1 MIERALM
8 FTDVVD
14 STRLVERLGDASA
27 ADVWAAH
34 DRRAREL
41 LAQHRGHEIDRTDG
55 FFLMFDTAQ
64 DAVRFALAYHEAL
77 PAIGMSARVGL
88 HVGAVILRENSPQDV
103 ARGAKP
109 VEVEGVA
116 KPLAARV
123 MALAQGGQLLV
134 TGAACEALGNA
145 LPDGAHREWHG
156 HYRLKGIQEPVEI
169 YEIGADRTAAFA
181 PPPDS
186 DKAHRVVR
194 VDDLWSPVRQVRHNL
209 PAERDS
215 FVGRAL
221 ELRDLAARLDAGQ
234 RLITVLGP
242 GGTGKTRFVRR
253 YGRAW
258 LGDWPGGVYFC
269 DLSEARSLDGI
280 FFAVASALDV
290 PLGRED
296 AVVQLGHAIAGRGR
310 CLVIL
315 DNFEQLVEH
324 AAATV
329 GRWLDRAPDAAFVVT
344 SRERLHVP
352 GEEIVAVEPLPLDND
367 AIELFASRA
376 RAQRPGFVVS
386 DSNRDAIVEAV
397 RLLDGL
403 PLAIEL
409 AAARVRV
416 LSPAQLVE
424 RLRDRFALLAGARG
438 AASRQATMRAAIDWS
453 WELLTAW
460 EQDALAQCAVFEGG
474 FTLEAAEAI
483 LDLSRF
489 REAPPVDDVVQALVD
504 KSLLRTWLPHDIAR
518 YDIDEPHF
526 GMYLT
531 IHEYASAKLEES
543 GPSERGNAEQRH
555 GKYYARFGTK
565 EAIDALAGPGGPR
578 RQRALALDLD
588 NLVSACRRAVVRA
601 DVGVAL
607 ATCRAAWNVLELK
620 GPFPLGVELAGQV
633 LGIAGIDAASRDAA
647 NLVRASAFEK
657 CGRMRDG
664 QELLEA
670 AVAAFRER
678 GDAHAEGLAL
688 RQLANVMRQQGKMDE
703 ARQALEASL
712 AIHRAEGDRR
722 AESLVLRV
730 LGIVH
735 REQGRLS
742 EAEPLYRRPSR
753 IIAQPAVAAPKASS
767 SATSAIFW
775 PSEAISREQ
784 GELRGGV
791 GHPSRARRSPAR
803 GPGAR
808 QPRRARDRDRP
819 ARRRAQLR
827 RAGAGHPPRRRQP
840 RRRGHRALQPRVAGE
855 RTWAGRTQHA

>member
-1 MIERALM
+1 M
-8 FTDVVD
+8 
-14 STRLVERLGDASA
+14 
-27 ADVWAAH
+27 
-34 DRRAREL
+34 
-41 LAQHRGHEIDRTDG
+41 
-55 FFLMFDTAQ
+55 
-64 DAVRFALAYHEAL
+64 
-77 PAIGMSARVGL
+77 
-88 HVGAVILRENSPQDV
+88 
-103 ARGAKP
+103 
-109 VEVEGVA
+109 
-116 KPLAARV
+116 
-123 MALAQGGQLLV
+123 
-134 TGAACEALGNA
+134 
-145 LPDGAHREWHG
+145 
-156 HYRLKGIQEPVEI
+156 QEPVDI

-186 DKAHRVVR
+186 DKAYRVVR

-386 DSNRDAIVEAV
+386 DSNRGAIVEAV

-409 AAARVRV
+409 AAARVRI

-453 WELLTAW
+453 WELLTTW

-543 GPSERGNAEQRH
+543 GPGERAAAEQRH
-555 GKYYARFGTK
+555 GKHYARFGMK
-565 EAIDALAGPGGPR
+565 GAIDALAGPGGPR
-578 RQRALALDLD
+578 LQRALALDLD

-620 GPFPLGVELAGQV
+620 GPFPLGVELTGQV

-647 NLVRASAFEK
+647 SLIRASAFEK

-664 QELLEA
+664 QELLEP

-678 GDAHAEGLAL
+678 GDAHTEGLAL

-722 AESLVLRV
+722 AESLALRV

-742 EAEPLYRRPSR
+742 EAEPLYRQALAHHR
-753 IIAQPAVAAPKASS
+753 AAGS
-767 SATSAIFW
+767 
-775 PSEAISREQ
+775 
-784 GELRGGV
+784 
-791 GHPSRARRSPAR
+791 RRSEGIVLGNIGNLLAERGDFEAAR
-803 GPGAR
+803 SSFEAALAIHRELDDRQHEGLVLGNLGVLATETGRHDDAR
-808 QPRRARDRDRP
+808 SFGEQALAIHRDVGNRAEEGIVLMNLASLESAVGRP
-819 ARRRAQLR
+819 DAA
-827 RAGAGHPPRRRQP
+827 
-840 RRRGHRALQPRVAGE
+840 RVAGE
-855 RTWAGRTQHA
+855 ASLAIAREVGNRRWEGMVLSSLAELSRQQGRHAEARVQLDQALALHRAVGNRRSEGSALGTLGALLAAEGNVAEARAAFASGEALLREGEFRFELIELLCRRGHAELAANDATAARATLAAVREAVAPMGDALGARLSRDIGALEDAVEAKDAT